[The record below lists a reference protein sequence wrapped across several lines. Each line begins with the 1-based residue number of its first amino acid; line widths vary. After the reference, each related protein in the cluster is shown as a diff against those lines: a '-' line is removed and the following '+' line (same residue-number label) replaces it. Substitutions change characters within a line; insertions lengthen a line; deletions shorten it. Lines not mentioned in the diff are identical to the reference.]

1 MRPVSSA
8 SDSNVSRGFVH
19 LREGVEAFLRFAR
32 GRVWEEASMRERLH
46 AFSIAV
52 RRPML
57 DAMRETERRYRDQDS
72 KRLYYLSMEFLMGRA
87 LGNNLT
93 NLELY
98 DEAKAIIAEL
108 GVDLEELEALEHDA
122 ALGNGG
128 LGRLAAYFL
137 DSLAS
142 QNMPGFGYGINYEF
156 GLFRQTFVNGYQHEK
171 PDHWLDEGGSP
182 WMIERPD
189 ESIVVPVYGAI
200 AHTSVGGVYQPS
212 WVDFKIIVGV
222 PYDMPIAGYG
232 GETVNVSKEG
242 GQLLYLRL
250 PGS

>member
-1 MRPVSSA
+1 MRPVSSP
-8 SDSNVSRGFVH
+8 SDSDVSRRFVH

-46 AFSIAV
+46 AFSVAV

-72 KRLYYLSMEFLMGRA
+72 KRVHYLSMEFLMGRA

-98 DEAKAIIAEL
+98 DEAKSIIAEL
-108 GVDLEELEALEHDA
+108 GADLEELEALEHDA

-128 LGRLAAYFL
+128 LGRLAACFL

-142 QNMPGFGYGINYEF
+142 LDYPGFGYGINYEF
-156 GLFRQTFVNGYQHEK
+156 GLFRQTFENGFQREK
-171 PDHWLDEGGSP
+171 PDRWLDESGSP
-182 WMIERPD
+182 WLIERTED
-189 ESIVVPVYGAI
+189 
-200 AHTSVGGVYQPS
+200 
-212 WVDFKIIVGV
+212 
-222 PYDMPIAGYG
+222 
-232 GETVNVSKEG
+232 
-242 GQLLYLRL
+242 L
-250 PGS
+250 

>member
-8 SDSNVSRGFVH
+8 TDTKRFVH
-19 LREGVEAFLRFAR
+19 LREGIEAFLRFAR
-32 GRVWEEASMRERLH
+32 GKVWEEASMRERLH
-46 AFSIAV
+46 AFSVAV

-98 DEAKAIIAEL
+98 DESKAIIAEL
-108 GVDLEELEALEHDA
+108 GVDLEELETLEHDA

-128 LGRLAAYFL
+128 LGRLAACFL

-142 QNMPGFGYGINYEF
+142 LDYPGFGYGINYEF
-156 GLFRQTFVNGYQHEK
+156 GLFRQTFVNGFQHEK
-171 PDHWLDEGGSP
+171 PDHWLEGGSP
-182 WMIERPD
+182 WLIERPD
-189 ESIVVPVYGAI
+189 EILKVPVFG
-200 AHTSVGGVYQPS
+200 SVANTK
-212 WVDFKIIVGV
+212 WVDAKIMIGV
-222 PYDMPIAGYG
+222 
-232 GETVNVSKEG
+232 
-242 GQLLYLRL
+242 
-250 PGS
+250 